1 MNDSSTIL
9 AVIEPDLIPREV
21 VGRAAWL
28 AEKTGCELMLLLC
41 DADVTALAH
50 RFYVSNEAKAI
61 AGNIR
66 EAQREILEDLAQPAV
81 ERGLSVRTQ
90 VLDERPVGDGILQKA
105 LEINPRYVLKGTQY
119 HSQAERAIFV
129 DTDWHLIRTCPFPL
143 WLVKPRELAAK
154 PLIVA
159 AVDPSHEQDERA
171 ALDSRII
178 DEAQALA
185 GKSGGEL
192 HLLHTCETLTGIG
205 KAATRT
211 FKPIR
216 LPVDELND
224 RIEKDHRQRLEALAA
239 EKGIDPARAH
249 QLPGAA
255 RDVIP
260 YFTREKSADV
270 VVMGALAR
278 WSLQRAVIGSTA
290 EKVLDHLPCDI
301 LLIRPG

>member
-9 AVIEPDLIPREV
+9 AIIEPDLMPREV

-66 EAQREILEDLAQPAV
+66 DAQREILEDLAQPAV
-81 ERGLSVRTQ
+81 DRGISVRCE
-90 VLDERPVGDGILQKA
+90 VLEERPVGDAILQRA
-105 LEINPRYVLKGTQY
+105 LETNPRYVLKGTQY

-143 WLVKPRELAAK
+143 WLAKPRELAAK
-154 PLIVA
+154 PVIVA
-159 AVDPSHEQDERA
+159 AVDPNHDQDERA
-171 ALDSRII
+171 ALDARII
-178 DEAQALA
+178 GEAQVLA
-185 GKSGGEL
+185 AKSGGEL
-192 HLLHTCETLTGIG
+192 HLLHSCETLTGVG
-205 KAATRT
+205 TAATKT

-216 LPVDELND
+216 LPIDELND
-224 RIEKDHRQRLEALAA
+224 RMEKDHRQRLDALAA
-239 EKGIDPARAH
+239 ENGIDSRHAH

-260 YFTREKSADV
+260 YFARENSADV
-270 VVMGALAR
+270 FVMGALAR

-301 LLIRPG
+301 LLIRPD